1 MAAPADAELVAKI
14 QSGDTDSEAAL
25 FERYSARVYYIALR
39 DTRSRQDAEDVRSE
53 TFLRVLQ
60 AIRGHQVRSPE
71 ALSGFILGTTRNVL
85 KELFLRRKRSGTQ
98 EPPEAAD
105 AAVPSHEQNFLDMEV
120 KSAIAHTI
128 ERLRPREKA
137 LLRMHFYEELPTPE
151 IARRTGIAP
160 ERVRLVKS
168 RALKRFR
175 EFYAR
180 VARTHAAKKLDTAG
194 RERITSL

>member
-1 MAAPADAELVAKI
+1 MAAPSDAELVAKI
-14 QSGDTDSEAAL
+14 QGGHADSEAAL

-39 DTRSRQDAEDVRSE
+39 DTRSRQDAEDIRSE

-60 AIRGHQVRSPE
+60 AIRGNQVRSPE
-71 ALSGFILGTTRNVL
+71 ALAAYILGTTRNVI
-85 KELFLRRKRSGTQ
+85 KELFLRRKRAGTQ

-105 AAVPSHEQNFLDMEV
+105 AAVPSHEQEFLDTEV
-120 KSAIAHTI
+120 KTAIARTI
-128 ERLRPREKA
+128 DRLRPRERA

-180 VARTHAAKKLDTAG
+180 ITRTQTAKKIDTAG
-194 RERITSL
+194 RERITTL

>member
-1 MAAPADAELVAKI
+1 MAAPADAELVAMI
-14 QSGDTDSEAAL
+14 QGGHSESEAAL

-39 DTRSRQDAEDVRSE
+39 DTHSRQDAEDVRSE

-60 AIRGHQVRSPE
+60 AIRGNQVRSPE
-71 ALSGFILGTTRNVL
+71 ALSAFILGTTRNVL

-98 EPPEAAD
+98 EPPEAGD
-105 AAVPSHEQNFLDMEV
+105 TAVSSHEQDFLDAEV
-120 KSAIAHTI
+120 KSAIAETI

-180 VARTHAAKKLDTAG
+180 MTRAQGAKKIDTTG
-194 RERITSL
+194 GERITSL